1 MDILFLELA
10 RIIRVLLSGEAHQA
24 IVIHIDTQRVEA
36 RHQHVYPQIVL
47 QSVDQMRVGYVL
59 TGEHAF
65 FLRDAGL
72 AVDNLDTAATARRN
86 RFQDPKLGRVA
97 VSLSQKRVM
106 FFLYQIAMR

>member
-1 MDILFLELA
+1 MDVLFLELA
-10 RIIRVLLSGEAHQA
+10 RISRVLLGSEAHQA

-36 RHQHVYPQIVL
+36 RHQHVDPQIVL
-47 QSVDQMRVGYVL
+47 QSVDQMRVGYIL

-72 AVDNLDTAATARRN
+72 AVDNLDTASTACCN
-86 RFQDPKLGRVA
+86 RFQDPELGRVA

-106 FFLYQIAMR
+106 FLLH